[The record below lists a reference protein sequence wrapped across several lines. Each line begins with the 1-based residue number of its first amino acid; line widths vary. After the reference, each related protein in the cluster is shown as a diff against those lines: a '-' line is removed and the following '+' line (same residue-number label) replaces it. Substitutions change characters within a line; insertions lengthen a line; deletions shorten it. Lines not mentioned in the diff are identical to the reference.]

1 MYGVLTLLL
10 TMLLMFW
17 CSRST
22 QLVHNVITGK
32 SDAQCGFGKAY
43 METATNAT
51 AVNELTIE
59 QQLHGGLL

>member
-1 MYGVLTLLL
+1 
-10 TMLLMFW
+10 MLLMFW